1 MKKMFSLAVIT
12 AISLLTMPL
21 IAETDYQEVEV
32 NDPCPYEKFPSTKE
46 LLRGH
51 GVGVD
56 RNQQFSVE
64 KARAHAL
71 NDLASQ
77 IATAVDA
84 VMEMTDESW
93 DMNSTSSYAG
103 HALQEIKTAVSKTT
117 GYTIV
122 CRKTMAYIQDGIKMM
137 KTVIV
142 VELETETAIKTAY
155 NTLSKAPE
163 VKFEQSYDDFDK
175 TFNEHITKIQ

>member
-1 MKKMFSLAVIT
+1 MKRTFFFAVAT
-12 AISLLTMPL
+12 ACLVFVKPVV
-21 IAETDYQEVEV
+21 AQNYQEVEV
-32 NDPCPYEKFPSTKE
+32 SAPCPYEQFPSTKD

-93 DMNSTSSYAG
+93 DVNASSSYAG

-122 CRKTMAYIQDGIKMM
+122 CRKTMAYVQDGIKMM